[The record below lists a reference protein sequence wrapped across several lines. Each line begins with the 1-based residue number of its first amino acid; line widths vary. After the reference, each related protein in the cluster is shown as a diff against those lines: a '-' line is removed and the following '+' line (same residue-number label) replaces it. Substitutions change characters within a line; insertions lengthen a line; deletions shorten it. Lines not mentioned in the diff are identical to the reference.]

1 MKQRLIYALTLA
13 GILPF
18 VIGTVFSLSPTLL
31 TTWQWLDGITI
42 AYAAT
47 IMAFLGGIQWGMA
60 LLQSDQKAVPWLIT
74 SNIIALTAFTSLL
87 ISAKSIALILLI
99 IGFLFTLIVDLLI
112 LNTNSPFNGYRTLRI
127 CVTAVVCVLLVI
139 NFF

>member
-18 VIGTVFSLSPTLL
+18 VIGTVFSLSTTLFI
-31 TTWQWLDGITI
+31 TWQWLDGITV

-74 SNIIALTAFTSLL
+74 SNIIALSAFASLL
-87 ISAKSIALILLI
+87 IPTKSIALVLLI
-99 IGFLFTLIVDLLI
+99 IGFLFTLMIDLII
-112 LNTNSPFNGYRTLRI
+112 LKSNSPFNGYRTLRI
-127 CVTAVVCVLLVI
+127 CVTVVVCGLLVI